1 MRETSLEDK
10 MPLLSVQQ
18 VSKTY
23 HSRKLLDR
31 ISFTVDAGDRI
42 ALIGSN
48 GAGKTTLFRMIE
60 GKVPPDEGSIIH
72 HSHVIIGYLA
82 QNLEDQDP
90 GGNALKSREIVELEA
105 EMASLENQL
114 SDTSRPDMKDLLAR
128 YAKVTARY
136 EACGGYDFEQ
146 RMREVLAGLGL
157 TAEDLSRPVTSL
169 SGGERMR
176 VSLARLIVQ
185 RPDLLLLDEPTN
197 HLDTQAMEWLEE
209 YLQKYSGAVLLI
221 SHDRYFID
229 RTASTVM
236 ELENGQIKP
245 YRGNYTAYLAQKE
258 QFISDQR
265 QVVAQLEKEVERQ
278 AGVTQTMLSHRKMS
292 SYHAREKVVA
302 KLSDRLTEEKKKLSG
317 GPMRMSFTFVPEK
330 RDGDPDKILLQTRN
344 LTKAYPGCEPLFENV
359 NFQIKASDKL
369 VLVGPN
375 GCGKTTLLSVLLGQ
389 VAEFDGDV
397 IISSSAECGY
407 MGQFIPFE
415 DEERDILEELYARSE
430 LSETQARNLLARFG
444 FREIDVFKKIS
455 VLSGGER
462 SRLYLC
468 CLLQESPDILFLDEP
483 TNHLD
488 IQSREIL
495 ESALSE
501 YTGAILAVS
510 HDRYFIEK
518 CSHGVLGFIS
528 RHVLP
533 YENFSQFRTAEKAAQ
548 EFQKN
553 PGDRPTKPDVRST
566 THIDAEDKK
575 VQSRGINRAKERRDA
590 ALRKERLRTLEKEI
604 EELENTQKSME
615 ASFSKDTLPE
625 EYAKY
630 AANTEKLSAVYDEY
644 ITLSEEES

>member
-1 MRETSLEDK
+1 

-31 ISFTVDAGDRI
+31 VSFTVDAGDRM

-60 GKVPPDEGSIIH
+60 GKVPPDEGCVIQ
-72 HSHVIIGYLA
+72 HSHVIIGYLS
-82 QNLEDQDP
+82 QNLEEQEDS
-90 GGNALKSREIVELEA
+90 GNALKSREILGLED
-105 EMASLENQL
+105 EMKNLEQQL
-114 SDTSRPDMKDLLAR
+114 SDTSRQDMTALLAR
-128 YAKVTARY
+128 YAKITARY

-157 TAEDLSRPVTSL
+157 TADDLMRPVTSL

-229 RTASTVM
+229 RTASTVI
-236 ELENGQIKP
+236 ELENGQIKS
-245 YRGNYTAYLAQKE
+245 YKGNYTAYCRQKE

-265 QVVAQLEKEVERQ
+265 QIVSQLEKEVERQ

-292 SYHAREKVVA
+292 AYHAREKVVS
-302 KLSDRLTEEKKKLSG
+302 KLSDRLSEEKRKLTG

-330 RDGDPDKILLQTRN
+330 RDGDPDKVLLQTKN
-344 LTKAYPGCEPLFENV
+344 VSKAYPGSEPLFEDV
-359 NFQIKASDKL
+359 SFQIKASDKL

-375 GCGKTTLLSVLLGQ
+375 GCGKTTLLSILLGQ
-389 VAEFDGDV
+389 VAEFEGDV
-397 IISSSAECGY
+397 LISSQSECGY
-407 MGQFIPFE
+407 MGQFIPFS
-415 DEERDILEELYARSE
+415 DEERDVLDELFARTE
-430 LSETQARNLLARFG
+430 LTETQARNLLARFG
-444 FREIDVFKKIS
+444 FREIDVYKKIR

-495 ESALSE
+495 EGALAE

-510 HDRYFIEK
+510 HDRYFIDK
-518 CSHGVLGFIS
+518 CSKGVLGFVDG
-528 RHVLP
+528 HVLV
-533 YENFSQFRTAEKAAQ
+533 YDNFSQYRLAEKADLLRQ
-548 EFQKN
+548 QTKIDPTEKVKIQKESI
-553 PGDRPTKPDVRST
+553 PEGEAKHSSGRV
-566 THIDAEDKK
+566 
-575 VQSRGINRAKERRDA
+575 NRVKERRDI

-604 EELENTQKSME
+604 EDLETIQKEME
-615 ASFSKDTLPE
+615 ASFSKDTKPE
-625 EYAKY
+625 EYAQY
-630 AANTEKLSAVYDEY
+630 ALIADKLSIAYDEY
-644 ITLSEEES
+644 IGLSEEE

>member
-1 MRETSLEDK
+1 

-31 ISFTVDAGDRI
+31 VSFTVDAGDRM
-42 ALIGSN
+42 ALVGSN

-60 GKVPPDEGSIIH
+60 GKVPPDDGCIIQ
-72 HSHVIIGYLA
+72 HSHVIIGYLS
-82 QNLEDQDP
+82 QNLEDQDA
-90 GGNALKSREIVELEA
+90 GDNALKSREILALEDD
-105 EMASLENQL
+105 MAKLEHQL
-114 SDTSRPDMKDLLAR
+114 SDPTRQDMTALLEK
-128 YAKVTARY
+128 YAKITARY

-157 TAEDLSRPVTSL
+157 TADDLLRPVTSL

-229 RTASTVM
+229 RTASNVI
-236 ELENGQIKP
+236 ELENGQIKS
-245 YRGNYTAYLAQKE
+245 YKGNYTAYCMQKE

-265 QVVAQLEKEVERQ
+265 QLVSQLEKEVERQ

-292 SYHAREKVVA
+292 AYHAREKVVS
-302 KLSDRLTEEKKKLSG
+302 KLSDRLSEEKRKLSG

-330 RDGDPDKILLQTRN
+330 RDGDPDKILLQTRS
-344 LTKAYPGCEPLFENV
+344 LGKGFPDSEPLFENV
-359 NFQIKASDKL
+359 NFQIKATDKL

-375 GCGKTTLLSVLLGQ
+375 GCGKTTLLSILLGQ

-397 IISSSAECGY
+397 LISSQAECGY
-407 MGQFIPFE
+407 MGQFIPFA
-415 DEERDILEELYARSE
+415 DEERAVLDELFTRTE
-430 LSETQARNLLARFG
+430 LTETQARNLLARFG
-444 FREIDVFKKIS
+444 FREIDVYKKIK

-495 ESALSE
+495 EGALAE
-501 YTGAILAVS
+501 YTGAVLAVS
-510 HDRYFIEK
+510 HDRYFIDK
-518 CSHGVLGFIS
+518 CSKGVLGFID
-528 RHVLP
+528 RQVLP
-533 YENFSQFRTAEKAAQ
+533 YENFAQYRAAEKLALVRQQA
-548 EFQKN
+548 K
-553 PGDRPTKPDVRST
+553 TVTPDKSGNRRSS
-566 THIDAEDKK
+566 E
-575 VQSRGINRAKERRDA
+575 VQPEIKYSSRGTNRTKERRDA
-590 ALRKERLRTLEKEI
+590 ALRKERLRALEKEI
-604 EELENTQKSME
+604 EELENLQKEME
-615 ASFSKDTLPE
+615 ASFSKDTRPE
-625 EYAKY
+625 EYAAY
-630 AANTEKLSAVYDEY
+630 AANTEKISSVYDEY
-644 ITLSEEES
+644 INLSEDEED

>member
-1 MRETSLEDK
+1 

-18 VSKTY
+18 ISKTY
-23 HSRKLLDR
+23 HSRKLLDHV
-31 ISFTVDAGDRI
+31 SFTVDAGDRM

-60 GKVPPDEGSIIH
+60 GKVPPDDGCIIQ
-72 HSHVIIGYLA
+72 HSHVIIGYLS
-82 QNLEDQDP
+82 QNLEDQDA
-90 GGNALKSREIVELEA
+90 GDNALKSREILDLED
-105 EMASLENQL
+105 EMANLEHQL
-114 SDTSRPDMKDLLAR
+114 SDPNRQDMTSLLEK
-128 YAKVTARY
+128 YAKITARY

-157 TAEDLSRPVTSL
+157 TSDDLLRPVTSL

-229 RTASTVM
+229 RTASNVI
-236 ELENGQIKP
+236 ELENGQIKS
-245 YRGNYTAYLAQKE
+245 YKGNYTAYCMQKE

-265 QVVAQLEKEVERQ
+265 QLVSQLEKEVERQ

-292 SYHAREKVVA
+292 AYHAREKVVS
-302 KLSDRLTEEKKKLSG
+302 KLSDRLSEEKRKLSG

-330 RDGDPDKILLQTRN
+330 RDGDPDKILLQARN
-344 LTKAYPGCEPLFENV
+344 LGKAFPDCEPLFENV
-359 NFQIKASDKL
+359 NFQIKATDKF

-375 GCGKTTLLSVLLGQ
+375 GCGKTTLLSILLGQ

-397 IISSSAECGY
+397 LISSQAECGY
-407 MGQFIPFE
+407 MGQFIPFV
-415 DEERDILEELYARSE
+415 DEERTVLDELFTRTE
-430 LSETQARNLLARFG
+430 LTETQARNLLARFG
-444 FREIDVFKKIS
+444 FREIDVYKKIK

-495 ESALSE
+495 EGALAE
-501 YTGAILAVS
+501 YTGAVLAVS
-510 HDRYFIEK
+510 HDRYFIDK
-518 CSHGVLGFIS
+518 CSKGVLGFIDS
-528 RHVLP
+528 QVLP
-533 YENFSQFRTAEKAAQ
+533 YENFSQYRTAEKAALI
-548 EFQKN
+548 
-553 PGDRPTKPDVRST
+553 RRLTKPSMPEKSQNQNSPEILPET
-566 THIDAEDKK
+566 KYS
-575 VQSRGINRAKERRDA
+575 SRGTNRTKERRDA
-590 ALRKERLRTLEKEI
+590 ALRKERLRALEKEI
-604 EELENTQKSME
+604 EELENMQKEME
-615 ASFSKDTLPE
+615 SSFSKETRPE
-625 EYAKY
+625 EYAEY
-630 AANTEKLSAVYDEY
+630 AANTEKLSSVYDEY
-644 ITLSEEES
+644 INLSEDDEE

>member
-1 MRETSLEDK
+1 

-31 ISFTVDAGDRI
+31 VSFTVDAGDRM
-42 ALIGSN
+42 ALVGSN
-48 GAGKTTLFRMIE
+48 GAGKTTLFRMME
-60 GKVPPDEGSIIH
+60 GKVAPDEGCIIKH
-72 HSHVIIGYLA
+72 AHVIIGYLS
-82 QNLEDQDP
+82 QNLEEQDDS
-90 GGNALKSREIVELEA
+90 GNALKSREIIELED
-105 EMASLENQL
+105 EMAQLEHQL
-114 SDTSRPDMKDLLAR
+114 SDPTRQDMTSLLAR
-128 YAKVTARY
+128 YAKITARY

-185 RPDLLLLDEPTN
+185 RPDLLLLDEPTH

-229 RTASTVM
+229 RTASSVI
-236 ELENGQIKP
+236 ELDNGQIKS
-245 YRGNYTAYLAQKE
+245 YKGNYTAYCKQKA
-258 QFISDQR
+258 QFINDQR
-265 QVVAQLEKEVERQ
+265 QLVAQLEKEVERQ

-292 SYHAREKVVA
+292 AYHAREKVVS
-302 KLSDRLTEEKKKLSG
+302 KLSDRLSEEKQKLAG
-317 GPMRMSFTFVPEK
+317 GPMKMSFAFVPEK

-344 LTKAYPGCEPLFENV
+344 LTKAYPGSEPLFENV
-359 NFQIKASDKL
+359 SFHIKASDKY

-375 GCGKTTLLSVLLGQ
+375 GCGKTTLLSVLLGR
-389 VAEFDGDV
+389 VSEFDGDV
-397 IISSSAECGY
+397 LISSQAECGY
-407 MGQFIPFE
+407 MGQFIPFT
-415 DEERDILEELYARSE
+415 DEEREVLDELFARTE
-430 LSETQARNLLARFG
+430 LTETQARNLLARFG
-444 FREIDVFKKIS
+444 FREIDVYKKIR

-495 ESALSE
+495 EGALAE

-510 HDRYFIEK
+510 HDRYFIDK
-518 CSHGVLGFIS
+518 CSKGVLGFID

-533 YENFSQFRTAEKAAQ
+533 FENFSQYRAAEKQ
-548 EFQKN
+548 ESIRQQQSKAFVPVKIKMQTEQIRLPQEESK
-553 PGDRPTKPDVRST
+553 TS
-566 THIDAEDKK
+566 
-575 VQSRGINRAKERRDA
+575 SRGTNRAKERRDI
-590 ALRKERLRTLEKEI
+590 ALRKERVRTLEKEI
-604 EELENTQKSME
+604 EELENLQKQME
-615 ASFSKDTLPE
+615 AAFSKDTRPE
-625 EYAKY
+625 EYAEY
-630 AANTEKLSAVYDEY
+630 ASVTEKLSSAYDEY
-644 ITLSEEES
+644 ISLSEEE

>member
-1 MRETSLEDK
+1 

-23 HSRKLLDR
+23 HSRKLLER
-31 ISFTVDAGDRI
+31 VSFTVDAGDRI

-60 GKVPPDEGSIIH
+60 GTVPPDDGCIIQ
-72 HSHVIIGYLA
+72 HSHVIIGYLS
-82 QNLEDQDP
+82 QNLEDQSDNE
-90 GGNALKSREIVELEA
+90 NALKSHEILELED
-105 EMASLENQL
+105 EMASLEHQL
-114 SDTSRPDMKDLLAR
+114 SDTSRQDMAALLER
-128 YAKVTARY
+128 YAKITSRY

-157 TAEDLSRPVTSL
+157 TADDLSRPVTSL

-229 RTASTVM
+229 RTASSVI
-236 ELENGQIKP
+236 ELENGQIKT
-245 YRGNYTAYLAQKE
+245 YKGNYTAYCIQKE

-265 QVVAQLEKEVERQ
+265 QLVSQLEKEVERQ

-292 SYHAREKVVA
+292 SYHARERVVS
-302 KLSDRLTEEKKKLSG
+302 KLSDRLSAEKKKLAG
-317 GPMRMSFTFVPEK
+317 GPLRMSFTFVPEK
-330 RDGDPDKILLQTRN
+330 RDGSPDKVLMQARN
-344 LTKAYPGCEPLFENV
+344 LSKAYPGSDPLFDDV
-359 NFQIKASDKL
+359 SFQIKASDKF

-375 GCGKTTLLSVLLGQ
+375 GCGKTTLLSILLGQ

-397 IISSSAECGY
+397 LISSQAECGY
-407 MGQFIPFE
+407 MGQFIPFSDE
-415 DEERDILEELYARSE
+415 DREVLDELYARTE
-430 LSETQARNLLARFG
+430 LTETQARNLLARFG
-444 FREIDVFKKIS
+444 FREIDVYKKIR

-495 ESALSE
+495 EGALAE

-510 HDRYFIEK
+510 HDRYFIDK
-518 CSHGVLGFIS
+518 CSKGVFGFID

-533 YENFSQFRTAEKAAQ
+533 FDNFSQYRAAEKSALTRQQIKTEPPVKAKSTDKQ
-548 EFQKN
+548 EL
-553 PGDRPTKPDVRST
+553 P
-566 THIDAEDKK
+566 AEARYSAGR
-575 VQSRGINRAKERRDA
+575 VNRTKERRDT
-590 ALRKERLRTLEKEI
+590 ALRKERLRVLEKEI
-604 EELENTQKSME
+604 EEFETTQKQME
-615 ASFSKDTLPE
+615 AAFSKDTRPE
-625 EYAKY
+625 EYAEY
-630 AANTEKLSAVYDEY
+630 ASIADRLSQAYDEY
-644 ITLSEEES
+644 IGLSEDE

>member
-1 MRETSLEDK
+1 

-31 ISFTVDAGDRI
+31 VSFTVDAGDRM
-42 ALIGSN
+42 ALVGSN

-60 GKVPPDEGSIIH
+60 GKVPPDDGCIIQ
-72 HSHVIIGYLA
+72 HSHVIIGYLS
-82 QNLEDQDP
+82 QNLEDQDA
-90 GGNALKSREIVELEA
+90 GDNALKSREILELEDD
-105 EMASLENQL
+105 MAKLEHQL
-114 SDTSRPDMKDLLAR
+114 SDPTRQDMTSLLEK
-128 YAKVTARY
+128 YAKITARY

-157 TAEDLSRPVTSL
+157 TADDLLRPVTSL

-229 RTASTVM
+229 RTASNVI
-236 ELENGQIKP
+236 ELENGQIKS
-245 YRGNYTAYLAQKE
+245 YKGNYTAYCMQKE

-265 QVVAQLEKEVERQ
+265 QLVSQLEKEVERQ

-292 SYHAREKVVA
+292 AYHAREKVVS
-302 KLSDRLTEEKKKLSG
+302 KLSDRLSDEKRKLSG

-344 LTKAYPGCEPLFENV
+344 LGKAYPDSEPLFENV
-359 NFQIKASDKL
+359 TFQIKATDKL
-369 VLVGPN
+369 ALVGPN
-375 GCGKTTLLSVLLGQ
+375 GCGKTTLLSILLGQ

-397 IISSSAECGY
+397 LISSQAECGY
-407 MGQFIPFE
+407 MGQFIPFA
-415 DEERDILEELYARSE
+415 DEERAVLDELFTRTE
-430 LSETQARNLLARFG
+430 LTETQARNLLARFG
-444 FREIDVFKKIS
+444 FREIDVYKKIK

-495 ESALSE
+495 ESALAE
-501 YTGAILAVS
+501 YTGAVLAVS
-510 HDRYFIEK
+510 HDRYFIDK
-518 CSHGVLGFIS
+518 CSKGVFGFID
-528 RHVLP
+528 RQVLP
-533 YENFSQFRTAEKAAQ
+533 YENFSQYRLAEKTALSRQ
-548 EFQKN
+548 Q
-553 PGDRPTKPDVRST
+553 TKPVTPDKSGNHRSSDIQT
-566 THIDAEDKK
+566 DTKYS
-575 VQSRGINRAKERRDA
+575 SRGTNRTKERRDA
-590 ALRKERLRTLEKEI
+590 ALRKERLRALEKEI
-604 EELENTQKSME
+604 EDLENIQKEME
-615 ASFSKDTLPE
+615 ASFSKDTRPE
-625 EYAKY
+625 EYAAY
-630 AANTEKLSAVYDEY
+630 AGSAEKLSSVYDEY
-644 ITLSEEES
+644 INLSEDEEE

>member
-1 MRETSLEDK
+1 

-60 GKVPPDEGSIIH
+60 GKVPPDDGSIIH
-72 HSHVIIGYLA
+72 HSRVIIGYLA
-82 QNLEDQDP
+82 QNLEDQDVS
-90 GGNALKSREIVELEA
+90 GSALKSREITSLEQ
-105 EMASLENQL
+105 EMAQLENQL
-114 SDTSRPDMKDLLAR
+114 ADPSRSDTQILLGR
-128 YAKVTARY
+128 YAQVTARY
-136 EACGGYDFEQ
+136 EALGGYDFEQ

-157 TAEDLSRPVTSL
+157 TAEDLSRPLTSL

-229 RTASTVM
+229 RTASTVI
-236 ELENGQIKP
+236 ELENGQIKS
-245 YRGNYTAYLAQKE
+245 YKGNYSAYMLQKE
-258 QFISDQR
+258 QFLNDQR
-265 QVVAQLEKEVERQ
+265 QLVSQLEKEVERQ
-278 AGVTQTMLSHRKMS
+278 EGVTQTMLSHRKMS

-302 KLSDRLTEEKKKLSG
+302 KLSDRLAEERRKLSG
-317 GPMRMSFTFVPEK
+317 GPMRMSFSFVPEK
-330 RDGDPDKILLQTRN
+330 RDGDPDKILMEARKVG
-344 LTKAYPGCEPLFENV
+344 KAYPGCEPLFKDV
-359 NFQIKASDKL
+359 SFHIKASDKL

-375 GCGKTTLLSVLLGQ
+375 GCGKTTLLSILLGK

-397 IISSSAECGY
+397 LISSSAECGY
-407 MGQFIPFE
+407 MGQFIPFA
-415 DEERDILEELYARSE
+415 DEERTVLDELFERSD
-430 LSETQARNLLARFG
+430 LTETQARNLLARFG

-468 CLLQESPDILFLDEP
+468 CLLQESPDMLFLDEP

-495 ESALSE
+495 EKALAE

-518 CSHGVLGFIS
+518 VSHGILGFIGTSVS
-528 RHVLP
+528 RFDS
-533 YENFSQFRTAEKAAQ
+533 FSQFRSAERTASALPKA
-548 EFQKN
+548 N
-553 PGDRPTKPDVRST
+553 DRPTKADVKST
-566 THIDAEDKK
+566 THIDPEDTG
-575 VQSRGINRAKERRDA
+575 VQAKGVNRAKERREA
-590 ALRKERLRTLEKEI
+590 AMRKERIRSLEKEI
-604 EELENTQKSME
+604 ADLENEQKSLE
-615 ASFSKDTLPE
+615 EGFSKDTRPE
-625 EYAKY
+625 EYAVY
-630 AANTEKLSAVYDEY
+630 ASNTEKLQAFYDEY
-644 ITLSEEES
+644 IALSESES

>member
-1 MRETSLEDK
+1 
-10 MPLLSVQQ
+10 MPLLSIQQ

-31 ISFTVDAGDRI
+31 VSFTVDAGDRM
-42 ALIGSN
+42 ALVGSN

-60 GKVPPDEGSIIH
+60 GKVSPDEGCIIQ
-72 HSHVIIGYLA
+72 HSHVIIGYLS
-82 QNLEDQDP
+82 QNLEDQDDAE
-90 GGNALKSREIVELEA
+90 NALKSREILDLED
-105 EMASLENQL
+105 EMAQLEHQL
-114 SDTSRPDMKDLLAR
+114 SDPNRQDMTSLLAR
-128 YAKVTARY
+128 YAKITARY

-157 TAEDLSRPVTSL
+157 TADDLSRPVTSL

-236 ELENGQIKP
+236 ELDNGQIKS
-245 YRGNYTAYLAQKE
+245 YKGNYSAYCRQKE
-258 QFISDQR
+258 QFINDQR
-265 QVVAQLEKEVERQ
+265 QLVSQLEKEVERQ

-292 SYHAREKVVA
+292 AYHAREKVVS
-302 KLSDRLTEEKKKLSG
+302 KLSDRLSDEKRKLAG
-317 GPMRMSFTFVPEK
+317 GPMKMSFAFVPEK

-344 LTKAYPGCEPLFENV
+344 LGKSYPGSESLFEDV
-359 NFQIKASDKL
+359 TFHIKASDKL

-375 GCGKTTLLSVLLGQ
+375 GCGKTTLLSILLGR
-389 VAEFDGDV
+389 VPEFDGDV
-397 IISSSAECGY
+397 IISSQAECGY
-407 MGQFIPFE
+407 MGQFVPFADE
-415 DEERDILEELYARSE
+415 DRCILDELFARTE

-444 FREIDVFKKIS
+444 FREIDVFKKIQ

-468 CLLQESPDILFLDEP
+468 CLLQESPDVLFLDEP

-495 ESALSE
+495 EGALADYS
-501 YTGAILAVS
+501 GAILAVS

-518 CSHGVLGFIS
+518 CSKGVLGFID

-533 YENFSQFRTAEKAAQ
+533 FENFSQFRTAEKTALANQQIKETPSEKAKIPGTPSQQDESRSAA
-548 EFQKN
+548 
-553 PGDRPTKPDVRST
+553 
-566 THIDAEDKK
+566 
-575 VQSRGINRAKERRDA
+575 RGNRAKERRDI
-590 ALRKERLRTLEKEI
+590 ALRKERIKVLEKEI
-604 EELENTQKSME
+604 EDMETLQKETE
-615 ASFSKDTLPE
+615 ADFSKDTRPE
-625 EYAKY
+625 EYAQY
-630 AANTEKLSAVYDEY
+630 ASNAEKLSLFYEEY
-644 ITLSEEES
+644 IGLSEEE

>member
-1 MRETSLEDK
+1 

-31 ISFTVDAGDRI
+31 ISFSVDAGDRI

-60 GKVPPDEGSIIH
+60 GKVPPDDGCIIQ
-72 HSHVIIGYLA
+72 HSHVIIGYLS
-82 QNLEDQDP
+82 QNLEDQNDGDNP
-90 GGNALKSREIVELEA
+90 LKSPEILSLED
-105 EMASLENQL
+105 EMANIEHQL
-114 SDTSRPDMKDLLAR
+114 SDPSRQDMTALLAR
-128 YAKVTARY
+128 YAKITARY

-229 RTASTVM
+229 RTASTVI
-236 ELENGQIKP
+236 ELENGQIKS
-245 YRGNYTAYLAQKE
+245 YKGNYSAYCIQKE
-258 QFISDQR
+258 QFINDQR
-265 QVVAQLEKEVERQ
+265 QLVSQLEKEVERQ

-292 SYHAREKVVA
+292 AYHAREKVVS
-302 KLSDRLTEEKKKLSG
+302 KLSDRLSDEKKKLSG
-317 GPMRMSFTFVPEK
+317 GPMRMSFSFVPEK

-344 LTKAYPGCEPLFENV
+344 LGKAYSGSDPLFEDV
-359 NFQIKASDKL
+359 SFHIKASDKL

-375 GCGKTTLLSVLLGQ
+375 GCGKTTLLSILLGQ
-389 VAEFDGDV
+389 VPEFDGDV
-397 IISSSAECGY
+397 IISSQAECGY
-407 MGQFIPFE
+407 MGQFIPFADE
-415 DEERDILEELYARSE
+415 DREVLNELYARTE

-444 FREIDVFKKIS
+444 FRDIDVYKKIQ

-495 ESALSE
+495 EGALADYS
-501 YTGAILAVS
+501 GAILAVS
-510 HDRYFIEK
+510 HDRYFIDK
-518 CSHGVLGFIS
+518 CSKGVLGFID

-533 YENFSQFRTAEKAAQ
+533 FENFSQFRAAEKAALIRQ
-548 EFQKN
+548 QVKTASPEK
-553 PGDRPTKPDVRST
+553 
-566 THIDAEDKK
+566 AK
-575 VQSRGINRAKERRDA
+575 VQSDAVLQGEARSAGRVNRVKERRDI
-590 ALRKERLRTLEKEI
+590 ALRKERLRALEKEI
-604 EELENTQKSME
+604 EEFENMQKEME
-615 ASFSKDTLPE
+615 AAFSKDTRPE
-625 EYAKY
+625 EYAQY
-630 AANTEKLSAVYDEY
+630 AANADKLSSAYDEY
-644 ITLSEEES
+644 ISLSEEE